1 VAEAWIGLGSN
12 VGDRREYL
20 RAALSGL
27 RRCGEPR
34 RASSLYET
42 EPVGL
47 KEQGAFLN
55 AVACIETA
63 LPPRALLD
71 ALLGIELEQG
81 RTRRVRFGPRTLDL
95 DLLFYG
101 EAVMD
106 EPGLR
111 LPHPR
116 LHERRFVLA
125 PLCEAAPNLVHPLLR
140 LTAGELLERLEDASH
155 VAAIESYPEWAEPGV
170 Y

>member
-1 VAEAWIGLGSN
+1 MPEAWIGLGSN
-12 VGDRREYL
+12 LGDRKEYL
-20 RAALSGL
+20 RAALTGL
-27 RRCGEPR
+27 RRCGGLR
-34 RASSLYET
+34 RASSLFET

-55 AVACIETA
+55 AVACVETA
-63 LPPRALLD
+63 LPPRILLD
-71 ALLGIELEQG
+71 ALLGIESEQG

-101 EAVMD
+101 DAIVD

-125 PLCEAAPNLVHPLLR
+125 PLCEAASNLVHPVLR
-140 LTAGELLERLEDASH
+140 LTAAELLARLDDPSR
-155 VAAIESYPEWAEPGV
+155 VALIESYPEWAAPGV